1 VLQVETNLDDVNPQT
16 YEYVMEQ
23 LFSHGALDVTLA
35 PVIMKRGRPGIVL
48 TCLAAPA
55 QLDQILDVLF
65 KETTALGVRIRE
77 VLRQILP
84 RRFIS
89 VKVRGGVVRMKI
101 ADVSATTAKAA
112 PEYLDCKRIAERTGR
127 PVKEVLEDAALAYA
141 KQRVA
146 RPTGRG

>member
-1 VLQVETNLDDVNPQT
+1 MD
-16 YEYVMEQ
+16 
-23 LFSHGALDVTLA
+23 
-35 PVIMKRGRPGIVL
+35 
-48 TCLAAPA
+48 
-55 QLDQILDVLF
+55 
-65 KETTALGVRIRE
+65 TTALGVRIRE

-146 RPTGRG
+146 QPMGRG